1 MKGSYILLLK
11 VDKNVNLKIGSL
23 GTVKFRKGV
32 YAYVGSAMNGIE
44 NRLKRHSILNKIK
57 SGKLK
62 WHIDYLLVNRYV
74 RIIKT
79 IPISTKKR
87 SECIISK
94 LLEKKAV
101 DVVSGFG
108 STDCKLCR
116 GHLYV
121 LAYSKTC

>member
-1 MKGSYILLLK
+1 MKGSYILLLR

-23 GTVKFRKGV
+23 GIIKFKKGT

-44 NRLKRHSILNKIK
+44 NRLKRHSRLNRMK

-62 WHIDYLLVNRYV
+62 WHIDYLLVNKYV

-79 IPISTKKR
+79 IPITTRRK

-101 DVVSGFG
+101 GVVSKFG
-108 STDCKLCR
+108 STDCKSCR
-116 GHLYV
+116 GHLYI
-121 LAYSKTC
+121 LA